1 MGVAGFE
8 ESEESCLAAVA
19 DAFMRFG
26 ESACSVEG
34 VAFASSIAQGFV
46 LDASSDLIEAMVS
59 EAHHVE
65 RVGDLAGVG
74 PGRRQRDSRLTSPTL
89 PS

>member
-19 DAFMRFG
+19 DAFMRVG

-34 VAFASSIAQGFV
+34 IAFASSMAQGFV

-65 RVGDLAGVG
+65 RVGGRGAA
-74 PGRRQRDSRLTSPTL
+74 PGRRQRDRRLTSPTL

>member
-26 ESACSVEG
+26 EQSARSVEG

-65 RVGDLAGVG
+65 RVGDLAGGGQHPVVSNVIG
-74 PGRRQRDSRLTSPTL
+74 A
-89 PS
+89 